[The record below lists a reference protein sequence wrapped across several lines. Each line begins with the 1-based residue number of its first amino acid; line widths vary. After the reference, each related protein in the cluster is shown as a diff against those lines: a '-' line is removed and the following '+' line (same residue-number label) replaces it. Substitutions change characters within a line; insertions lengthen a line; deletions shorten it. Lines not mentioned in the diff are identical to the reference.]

1 MELKRSLE
9 CIKRSGGEA
18 ARLPMA
24 GAGPLTEGKP
34 SAVDDFELWLRH
46 APPGSEH
53 CYATGVT
60 WPEERKPISQPSIS
74 SPKRLR
80 AVAKAVRDAYR
91 AGRMELAQRRNG
103 NGFDYICQKR
113 RVIEPPQ
120 APMMKRGR
128 IDCV

>member
-1 MELKRSLE
+1 
-9 CIKRSGGEA
+9 
-18 ARLPMA
+18 MA

-60 WPEERKPISQPSIS
+60 WLEERKPISQPSIS

-80 AVAKAVRDAYR
+80 AVAKAVRDAYQR
-91 AGRMELAQRRNG
+91 GRVELYQRRNE
-103 NGFDYICQKR
+103 DR
-113 RVIEPPQ
+113 TVEPPHE
-120 APMMKRGR
+120 ASPTLRGR
-128 IDCV
+128 TDWN